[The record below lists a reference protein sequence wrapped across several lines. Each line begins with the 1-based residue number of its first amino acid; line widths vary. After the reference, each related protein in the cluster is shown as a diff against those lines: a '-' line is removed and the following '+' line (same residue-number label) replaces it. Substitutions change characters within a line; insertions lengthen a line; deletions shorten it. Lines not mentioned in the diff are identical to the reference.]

1 MTPKPQEWK
10 KNGAAATSTAT
21 PSTPSTPKPQEW
33 KKHEGGVNAKAAPIP
48 GTTSAAPTSGSA
60 SSAVSGGASS
70 EVGLEELP
78 ATGPSTLWNGMIH
91 PLLNMRFAGIAWYQG
106 EANFA
111 DPPSYACHFPAFVK
125 DARLKFGNPGM
136 SFAFVQLAGYQLH
149 DWSEIRNAQMTALK
163 LPGVTFA
170 TALDLGDPS
179 SPWDPVHSRRKQEV
193 GRRLAMAAIFLR
205 YGSWGGLH
213 HHGPTFAPQRP
224 IPVAFGE
231 AGAGVP
237 GGVRLATVDGNGGAS
252 PGTLHAA
259 GTAGCELT
267 GTGKCCGESPFQ
279 ITTDAI
285 PKWHRVAYRVEPAGG
300 ANGQGA
306 VVLLTGGQRVTKVRY
321 AWERYP
327 QCLVYNGV
335 GSWQEYESAIPAAP
349 FCFDAVANAPCP
361 VVKLPNPWAE
371 TDF

>member
-1 MTPKPQEWK
+1 
-10 KNGAAATSTAT
+10 
-21 PSTPSTPKPQEW
+21 
-33 KKHEGGVNAKAAPIP
+33 
-48 GTTSAAPTSGSA
+48 
-60 SSAVSGGASS
+60 
-70 EVGLEELP
+70 
-78 ATGPSTLWNGMIH
+78 
-91 PLLNMRFAGIAWYQG
+91 
-106 EANFA
+106 
-111 DPPSYACHFPAFVK
+111 
-125 DARLKFGNPGM
+125 
-136 SFAFVQLAGYQLH
+136 
-149 DWSEIRNAQMTALK
+149 
-163 LPGVTFA
+163 
-170 TALDLGDPS
+170 
-179 SPWDPVHSRRKQEV
+179 
-193 GRRLAMAAIFLR
+193 
-205 YGSWGGLH
+205 
-213 HHGPTFAPQRP
+213 
-224 IPVAFGE
+224 
-231 AGAGVP
+231 
-237 GGVRLATVDGNGGAS
+237 VDGNGGAS

-285 PKWHRVAYRVEPAGG
+285 PKWHRVAYRIEPAGG